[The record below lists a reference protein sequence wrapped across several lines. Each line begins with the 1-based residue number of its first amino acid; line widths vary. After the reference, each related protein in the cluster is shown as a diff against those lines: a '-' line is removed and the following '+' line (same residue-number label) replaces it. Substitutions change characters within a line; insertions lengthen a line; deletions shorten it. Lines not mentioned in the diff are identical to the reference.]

1 VTMAGAFEG
10 ATKVAIE
17 EMIQA
22 HAQASKF
29 GYILSAES
37 LQDLVGEIYGL
48 IVTSRSLKAAGDRL
62 MSGGPVAVAGTK
74 SPNLRPR
81 R

>member
-1 VTMAGAFEG
+1 MAGAFEA
-10 ATKVAIE
+10 ATKTALE

-29 GYILSAES
+29 GYILSPDG
-37 LQDLVGEIYGL
+37 LQDLVAEIYGL

-62 MSGGPVAVAGTK
+62 MSGGPVGVAGTK
-74 SPNLRPR
+74 SPSLRPKR
-81 R
+81 